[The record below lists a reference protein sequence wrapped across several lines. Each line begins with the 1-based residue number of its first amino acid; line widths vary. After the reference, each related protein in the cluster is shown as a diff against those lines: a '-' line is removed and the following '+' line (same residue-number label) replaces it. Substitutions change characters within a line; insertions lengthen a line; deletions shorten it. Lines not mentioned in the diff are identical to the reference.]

1 LASFEKGDTRMH
13 LYKIWFIGKNKV
25 RQPEVEVTKTWKYR
39 REKYER
45 DKW

>member
-1 LASFEKGDTRMH
+1 MH

-25 RQPEVEVTKTWKYR
+25 IQPEVEVMKTKKFR
-39 REKYER
+39 REKHER